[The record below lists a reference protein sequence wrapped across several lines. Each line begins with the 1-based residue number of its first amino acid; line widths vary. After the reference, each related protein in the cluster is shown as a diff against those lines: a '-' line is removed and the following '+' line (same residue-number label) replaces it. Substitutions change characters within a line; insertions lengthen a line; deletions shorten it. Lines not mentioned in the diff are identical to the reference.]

1 MPRGGGSRRSA
12 AARAC
17 APDGPLRAAQRA
29 AASCAWLGVIGPLP
43 SLVDGRPGGRGW
55 PGGGAR
61 KLPFLT
67 RFCEEPARVRFWDE
81 AVRGIFGGSRK
92 LSFLSKP
99 WWTSRQLS
107 FLTRCCCEPVL
118 TREDDEFV
126 RGGGPRG
133 GRGARGGGRLNE
145 PGRGSVPSGGAA

>member
-12 AARAC
+12 AAKAW

-29 AASCAWLGVIGPLP
+29 AASCAWLGVFGPLP
-43 SLVDGRPGGRGW
+43 SLVEGLPGGLGW

-67 RFCEEPARVRFWDE
+67 RFCEEPALTKFWDE

-92 LSFLSKP
+92 LSFRSKP

-107 FLTRCCCEPVL
+107 FRTRCCCEPVL
-118 TREDDEFV
+118 TRDCDELV

-133 GRGARGGGRLNE
+133 GRGPRGGGPRNE
-145 PGRGSVPSGGAA
+145 FVLES

>member
-12 AARAC
+12 AARA
-17 APDGPLRAAQRA
+17 ARPTGLARGPAA
-29 AASCAWLGVIGPLP
+29 AASCAWLGVFGPLP

-67 RFCEEPARVRFWDE
+67 EFCEEPARVKFWDE

-126 RGGGPRG
+126 RGGGP
-133 GRGARGGGRLNE
+133 
-145 PGRGSVPSGGAA
+145 AAAAGLWEAAL

>member
-1 MPRGGGSRRSA
+1 M
-12 AARAC
+12 
-17 APDGPLRAAQRA
+17 
-29 AASCAWLGVIGPLP
+29 GPLP
-43 SLVDGRPGGRGW
+43 SLVDGLPGGLGW

-67 RFCEEPARVRFWDE
+67 RFCEEPALTKFWDE

-92 LSFLSKP
+92 LSFRSSEE
-99 WWTSRQLS
+99 WTSRQLS

-118 TREDDEFV
+118 TNEEDELV

-133 GRGARGGGRLNE
+133 GRGPRGGGPRNE
-145 PGRGSVPSGGAA
+145 FVRDSVPSVATDSGAEGRAMGGAGPFGGAGLWAILARMEAALARSTA